1 MPFALLNHLKPN
13 PENEREGKNMALKSG
28 VKHGIAGLAIAGGLF
43 FLATYGASHG
53 WLPSNI
59 SKVLAPKHF
68 EDLPPVEDAKVSNV
82 APAPYPS
89 TSPASISGAPFL
101 VGIWEWNAQ
110 SGMILATGGKQ
121 TMRGSIMEKHKVPVK
136 LLRQDDTGLMVAGV
150 IDCAKQI
157 KGGADSCTSGYNLID
172 IMGDQSAEVAAK
184 ANKELKKLGPDYTMK
199 IVGSVGYSRGED
211 ALMGP
216 ASLRDDPHS
225 IASTKMFSA
234 DGTEQ
239 AAHGFVYGASPS
251 EGDWDIGMKWGGDNA
266 IRNNPDPTTF
276 DADAMNIMVEPD
288 YNTAAADYVAGKCED
303 RREVKTV
310 NGTTKLT
317 GNKVH
322 VCINGVATWT
332 PGDVTVAMKRGGLV
346 KIADSGMY
354 SWMMPSVLIGSGH
367 YLNAHRKEVKELLKA
382 SWEGADQIK
391 AYDAALHK
399 AAQISAKVYDDEG
412 DASFHNGDYWYH
424 YFHPVKAKDA
434 SPDHLQVSLGGSA
447 VSNYADNLV
456 LFGFDGNANNMA
468 ATYSI
473 FRAINLQQYPQQFKD
488 GGETPLPTAK
498 ETIDSSYIAEIENEA
513 RDAGDTDTG
522 AAAEKSDFSGGGGQV
537 VSGRDYSINFA
548 TGSAEPLPD
557 GVATL
562 KTLLDSIAIT
572 GLKVQIDGY
581 TDNTG
586 STSVNTKLSQDRA
599 DAVKDWLQ
607 SKARKNFP
615 DNRFTDVKGHGPSDP
630 ACPANDTASCKAQ
643 NRRVHI
649 TLLQ

>member
-1 MPFALLNHLKPN
+1 
-13 PENEREGKNMALKSG
+13 MALKSG
-28 VKHGIAGLAIAGGLF
+28 VKHGLIGVGIAVGLYF
-43 FLATYGASHG
+43 TATYGASHG

-68 EDLPPVEDAKVSNV
+68 EDLPPVEDAKVANV
-82 APAPYPS
+82 VPAPYPES
-89 TSPASISGAPFL
+89 KTCVVSG
-101 VGIWEWNAQ
+101 VGFKIAEWEWSAQ
-110 SGMILATGGKQ
+110 DGWHLAVGGKS
-121 TMRGSIMEKHKVPVK
+121 TMCGSIAAKHHVQANIY
-136 LLRQDDTGLMVAGV
+136 RQDDTNSMVAGI

-157 KGGADSCTSGYNLID
+157 KGGADSCSSGYNLID

-184 ANKELKKLGPDYTMK
+184 ANKELRKLGPDYTMK
-199 IVGSVGYSRGED
+199 IIAAVGYSRGED

-225 IASTKMFSA
+225 IAQTKMFSA

-239 AAHGFVYGASPS
+239 TEHGFLFGASPS

-276 DADAMNIMVEPD
+276 DAEAMNIMVEPD

-303 RREVKTV
+303 RREVKTKDGV
-310 NGTTKLT
+310 TKLT

-382 SWEGADQIK
+382 AWEGADQIK

-399 AAQISAKVYDDEG
+399 AAQISAKIYDDEG
-412 DASFHNGDYWYH
+412 DSTSHNGDYWYK
-424 YFHPVKAKDA
+424 YFHPVKAKDITGL
-434 SPDHLQVSLGGSA
+434 PVSLGGSA
-447 VSNYADNLV
+447 VSNYADNLA

-473 FRAINLQQYPQQFKD
+473 FRSINLQQYPEQFKD
-488 GGETPLPTAK
+488 NGETPLPTAK
-498 ETIDSSYIAEIENEA
+498 ETIDSSFIAEIENEL

-522 AAAEKSDFSGGGGQV
+522 AVAEKADYSGGTGQV
-537 VSGRDYSINFA
+537 VSDRDYSITFA
-548 TGSAEPLPD
+548 TGSAEPIPD

-562 KTLLDSIAIT
+562 KGLLDSIAIT
-572 GLKVQIDGY
+572 GLKVKVDGY

-586 STSVNTKLSQDRA
+586 SAQVNTVLSQARA

-615 DNRFTDVKGHGPSDP
+615 ENRFVGVQGHGPADP
-630 ACPANDTASCKAQ
+630 TCPANDTAACKAQ

-649 TLLQ
+649 ALIQ

>member
-1 MPFALLNHLKPN
+1 MRLNEAGKSTLKH
-13 PENEREGKNMALKSG
+13 
-28 VKHGIAGLAIAGGLF
+28 VFIGLAIIGALYFGG
-43 FLATYGASHG
+43 TYGSTHG

-59 SKVLAPKHF
+59 AKVIAPKHF
-68 EDLPPVEDAKVSNV
+68 DDLAPIEDAKVTGVV
-82 APAPYPS
+82 AAPYPG
-89 TSPASISGAPFL
+89 TSPAKVGGSPIL
-101 VGIWEWNAQ
+101 IGIWEWNAQ
-110 SGMILATGGKQ
+110 SGLILATGGKQ
-121 TMRGSIMEKHKVPVK
+121 TTEGSIMAKNKVPVK
-136 LLRQDDTGLMVAGV
+136 LLRQDDTGQMVAGIV
-150 IDCAKQI
+150 DCAKQI
-157 KGGADSCTSGYNLID
+157 KGGSDSCSSGYNLID

-199 IVGSVGYSRGED
+199 IIGSVGYSRGED

-225 IASTKMFSA
+225 IASTKMFDK
-234 DGTEQ
+234 DGNELPV
-239 AAHGFVYGASPS
+239 HGFAYGASPS
-251 EGDWDIGMKWGGDNA
+251 EGDWDIGMKWGGDNTL
-266 IRNNPDPTTF
+266 RNNPDPTTF

-288 YNTAAADYVAGKCED
+288 YNTAASDYVAGKCED

-310 NGTTKLT
+310 NGVTKLT

-322 VCINGVATWT
+322 ICMNGVATWT

-367 YLNAHRKEVKELLKA
+367 YLNTHRAQVKALLKSA
-382 SWEGADQIK
+382 WAGADQIK

-412 DASFHNGDYWYH
+412 DASSHGGEYWLK
-424 YFHPVKAKDA
+424 YFHPVKTKDVTGL
-434 SPDHLQVSLGGSA
+434 PVSLGGSA
-447 VSNYADNLV
+447 VSNFADNLV
-456 LFGFDGNANNMA
+456 LFGFDGNNNNAA

-473 FRAINLQQYPQQFKD
+473 FRAINLQQYPEQFKET
-488 GGETPLPTAK
+488 GETPLPTAK
-498 ETIDSSYIAEIENEA
+498 ETIDTSYIAEIQNEL

-522 AAAEKSDFSGGGGQV
+522 AAAEKTDYSSGDGRV

-562 KTLLDSIAIT
+562 KQLMDSIAIT
-572 GLKVQIDGY
+572 GLKVKIDGY

-586 STSVNTKLSQDRA
+586 STQINTKLSQDRA
-599 DAVKDWLQ
+599 DEVKTWLQ
-607 SKARKNFP
+607 AKSRKQFP
-615 DNRFTDVKGHGPSDP
+615 ESRFLDVTGHGPSNPVCTDSSP
-630 ACPANDTASCKAQ
+630 SCLAK
-643 NRRVHI
+643 NRRVAI
-649 TLLQ
+649 TLVQ